1 MEPRLPAP
9 AALRTDRSSPP
20 KKIMLVHNRYL
31 MRGGEDAVVDQ
42 ERDLLR
48 SRGHDVSEYYRDN
61 QEVAGMSNSRL
72 AVSAVWSAQAY
83 AELRRLM
90 EEQQPDVVHVHNTL
104 PLISP
109 AVYYAAKRHG
119 IPVVQTLHN
128 YRLLCANGL
137 LMRNSTPCEECV
149 GRSIPW
155 PAIRHSCYR
164 GSRGATIAVAAS
176 LVVHRAAGTFRREVG
191 RYIALCQFAREKL
204 LATGL
209 PADRVVVKPNFTPDR
224 HADCDLRGPRSGA
237 LFVGRLSVEKGVGVL
252 MNAWES
258 LGVELQV
265 IGPGSSAD
273 LQGSAP
279 ASIRFRGTVDD
290 AELAL
295 AMRRAAFIV
304 MPSLVYEGFPMVLA
318 EAFSAGL
325 PIIASRLGAL
335 AELVEDGV
343 TGLHFKANDPLDLA
357 AKVRWAHSHPE
368 RMQEMGARARAMYLR
383 RYTPQANYERLMEIY
398 GEASAL
404 TAAGR
409 AVPMRFDGS

>member
-1 MEPRLPAP
+1 MPTPVAPRTA
-9 AALRTDRSSPP
+9 RSGPP
-20 KKIMLVHNRYL
+20 MKIMLVHNRYL
-31 MRGGEDAVVDQ
+31 IRGGEDAVVDQ
-42 ERDLLR
+42 ERELLR
-48 SRGHDVSEYYRDN
+48 SHGHEVSEYCKDN
-61 QEVAGMSNSRL
+61 REVAGMSKARL
-72 AVSAVWSAQAY
+72 AADAVWSGRAY

-90 EEQQPDVVHVHNTL
+90 EEKKPDVVHVHNTL

-109 AVYYAAKRHG
+109 AVYYAANRQG

-137 LMRNSTPCEECV
+137 LMRNSTPCEDCV

-155 PAIRHSCYR
+155 PAVRHSCYR
-164 GSRGATIAVAAS
+164 DSRGATLAVAAS
-176 LVVHRAAGTFRREVG
+176 LVVHRALGTFRREVG

-224 HADCDLRGPRSGA
+224 HADCDLSGPRNGA
-237 LFVGRLSVEKGVGVL
+237 LFVGRLSIEKGVGVL
-252 MNAWES
+252 MKAWES
-258 LGVELQV
+258 LDVELQV
-265 IGPGSSAD
+265 IGPGSSAE
-273 LQGSAP
+273 LLTAAP
-279 ASIRFRGTVDD
+279 ASVRFRGTVDD

-295 AMRRAAFIV
+295 AMRRAAFVV

-368 RMQEMGARARAMYLR
+368 RMREMGARARAVYLS

-404 TAAGR
+404 TSASRSA
-409 AVPMRFDGS
+409 PMRLDAS